1 MLTRRFATKRAGE
14 SPSFYRTGVTFH
26 SDYHARREGEH
37 RALAEAAI
45 TAEAKRAHLGMAD
58 QHAARTRSVGSLPD
72 KDQRRRA
79 TGR

>member
-1 MLTRRFATKRAGE
+1 MFGDVNEREGTMRFND
-14 SPSFYRTGVTFH
+14 

-58 QHAARTRSVGSLPD
+58 QHAARTRSTGSLPGEG
-72 KDQRRRA
+72 QRRRA